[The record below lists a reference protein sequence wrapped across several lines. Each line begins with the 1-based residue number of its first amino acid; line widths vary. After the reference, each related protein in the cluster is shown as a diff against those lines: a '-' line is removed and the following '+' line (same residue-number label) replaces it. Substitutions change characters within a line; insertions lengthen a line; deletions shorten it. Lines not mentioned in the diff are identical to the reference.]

1 MKTIK
6 LIISAGFLGV
16 FCVGVAYAEYRILLG
31 LGLAFTFLATISVLV
46 VLLRALLNAPEGYEH
61 ECGFGITAP
70 RRRITPVPR
79 LRLRPGA
86 AAHIAT

>member
-16 FCVGVAYAEYRILLG
+16 LCVGVAYAEYRILLG

-46 VLLRALLNAPEGYEH
+46 VLLRALLNAPEEIEMTH
-61 ECGFGITAP
+61 DRVVTQMLL
-70 RRRITPVPR
+70 T
-79 LRLRPGA
+79 
-86 AAHIAT
+86 